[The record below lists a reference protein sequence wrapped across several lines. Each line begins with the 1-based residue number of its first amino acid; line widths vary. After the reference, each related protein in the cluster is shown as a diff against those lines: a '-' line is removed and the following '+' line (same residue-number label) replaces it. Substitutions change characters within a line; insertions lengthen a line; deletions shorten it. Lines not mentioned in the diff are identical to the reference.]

1 VIKVL
6 YVDDQIEQPRRDAQ
20 HIKQLFEQFGDF
32 ACELRFP
39 PKDFSDLPQDGWE
52 ALLID
57 FDLKGVPQNG
67 EPVNYYG
74 STLASEV
81 RMRYQSRPIVLITR
95 AGIIQ
100 PWQRQLLEK
109 SIDVD
114 YIVLKDEIEK
124 DPGEQSRIIRALI
137 EGFAEIAEISG
148 QDWSGVLKLMGAT
161 EQEAHTLREASP
173 PIEGKQWNIPQAANW
188 IRNVVMGFPGILY
201 DDLTSATR
209 LGLDLESFTAD
220 AAVKDLFE
228 PAKYRGVFH
237 KYQQRWWRNRLFNIA
252 QTYMVERDI
261 SGAVF
266 QKFADAFE
274 REYKRILKHSVCVY
288 DGTEIADWVCYIY
301 NKPVKQRN
309 SIPYYPDNRPAVM
322 DQARVSFKAIQES
335 NDFDASLVDA
345 DSYEIVQKLWK

>member
-1 VIKVL
+1 
-6 YVDDQIEQPRRDAQ
+6 
-20 HIKQLFEQFGDF
+20 
-32 ACELRFP
+32 
-39 PKDFSDLPQDGWE
+39 
-52 ALLID
+52 
-57 FDLKGVPQNG
+57 
-67 EPVNYYG
+67 
-74 STLASEV
+74 
-81 RMRYQSRPIVLITR
+81 
-95 AGIIQ
+95 
-100 PWQRQLLEK
+100 
-109 SIDVD
+109 
-114 YIVLKDEIEK
+114 
-124 DPGEQSRIIRALI
+124 
-137 EGFAEIAEISG
+137 
-148 QDWSGVLKLMGAT
+148 MGAT